1 MSNNLFLSALDAS
14 SLELLLGQVSSG
26 GKEPANMFTT
36 LSRATLGTCYWGF
49 GGMFHGDRNLPG
61 GTSHH
66 AVYWRIQKEVLW
78 RFDW

>member
-1 MSNNLFLSALDAS
+1 MLKNPFWSALDAI
-14 SLELLLGQVSSG
+14 SLEFPLEQVLCGDRGSVNG
-26 GKEPANMFTT
+26 FMTPIC
-36 LSRATLGTCYWGF
+36 ATLGTCDWGF